1 MTENVVLLPQTKT
14 DMKSVFSLQN
24 VLVLALVTAMAGCA
38 PRTDKEVNTDMV
50 NIGATGS
57 GNAPTGKA
65 PEMKFTETTHDFG
78 TISQGERVTT
88 QFKFKNTG
96 GTDLVISDAHG
107 SCGCTVPEYPRKP
120 IPPGG
125 EDVIKVEFNSEGKT
139 GKQEKTVTL
148 TTNCEPPNIV
158 LTINA
163 DVVVPESRGGDGHS
177 KDDGHGH

>member
-1 MTENVVLLPQTKT
+1 
-14 DMKSVFSLQN
+14 MKRYFSAQNLAVF
-24 VLVLALVTAMAGCA
+24 VLVSAMCSCA
-38 PRTDKEVNTDMV
+38 PRQEKDVNTDMV
-50 NIGATGS
+50 NIEATGS

-65 PEMKFTETTHDFG
+65 PTMKFDKEAHDFG
-78 TISQGERVTT
+78 TISQGERVST

-107 SCGCTVPEYPRKP
+107 SCGCTVPDYPRKP

-125 EDVIKVEFNSEGKT
+125 EDVVKVEFNSEGKS

-158 LTINA
+158 ITINA
-163 DVVVPESRGGDGHS
+163 DVVVPADRGGDGHS

>member
-1 MTENVVLLPQTKT
+1 MKTFFSTQHLVVFLL
-14 DMKSVFSLQN
+14 
-24 VLVLALVTAMAGCA
+24 AAGLTSCA
-38 PRTDKEVNTDMV
+38 PRQEKEVNTDMV
-50 NIGATGS
+50 NITATAS

-65 PEMKFTETTHDFG
+65 PSMKFEKTPHDFG

-96 GTDLVISDAHG
+96 GSDLVISDAHG
-107 SCGCTVPEYPRKP
+107 SCGCTVPDYPRKP

-125 EDVIKVEFNSEGKT
+125 EDVIKVEFNSEGKS
-139 GKQEKTVTL
+139 GKNEKTVTL

-158 LTINA
+158 LTIA
-163 DVVVPESRGGDGHS
+163 SDVVVPAERGGDGHS

>member
-1 MTENVVLLPQTKT
+1 MQMKTKQGEHSNMLLLLKIERT
-14 DMKSVFSLQN
+14 MKSVFSVKGLVVLSLAT
-24 VLVLALVTAMAGCA
+24 VLVSCA
-38 PRTDKEVNTDMV
+38 PRQDKDVNTDMV
-50 NIGATGS
+50 NIEATAS

-65 PEMKFTETTHDFG
+65 PTMRFEKERHDFG
-78 TISQGERVTT
+78 TISQGERVST

-107 SCGCTVPEYPRKP
+107 SCGCTVPDYPRKP

-125 EDVIKVEFNSEGKT
+125 EDVIKVEFNSEGKS

-158 LTINA
+158 ITINA
-163 DVVVPESRGGDGHS
+163 DVVVPAERSGE
-177 KDDGHGH
+177 K